1 MVRRYLNVF
10 TKLYLILSRSI
21 GYNGE
26 SEFEGKRV
34 VQLFMYARMFPEDNH
49 YAHPLD
55 FVVGIEIL
63 FNYNYDFTSKFYNL
77 LFCSG
82 RFECG

>member
-1 MVRRYLNVF
+1 MIY
-10 TKLYLILSRSI
+10 RSI

-26 SEFEGKRV
+26 PQFEAKRV

-55 FVVGIEIL
+55 FVVGSSIRDD
-63 FNYNYDFTSKFYNL
+63 FN
-77 LFCSG
+77 
-82 RFECG
+82 